1 MNNEGIEF
9 QRSLVLELEDGL
21 KGVESLNSIA
31 ISESEFKRDFF
42 PTFYEIVTKPN
53 AESRRWVELTGNMYA
68 RVNVVSDDGTKLLYN
83 IPPVLGQGHTA
94 SPDPESMSLNDLL
107 DHAALGRD
115 TLPEIAITAKHNA
128 YSHHADV
135 EEMNNYEKS
144 RIDASKTV
152 EVINKIL
159 TDYGYEKIPVPVGL
173 ESETVV
179 TAEEKKPAA
188 PILEIDNYDDGE
200 ML

>member
-1 MNNEGIEF
+1 MNNDAIEF
-9 QRSLVLELEDGL
+9 QRSLVLELEDNL
-21 KGVESLNSIA
+21 KGVENLNSITV
-31 ISESEFKRDFF
+31 SESEFKRDFF
-42 PTFYEIVTKPN
+42 PTFYEIVTKPD

-68 RVNVVSDDGTKLLYN
+68 RVNVVTDDGSKLLYN
-83 IPPVLGQGHTA
+83 IPPVLSQGHTA

-128 YSHHADV
+128 YSQHADF
-135 EEMNNYEKS
+135 EEMNNYEKT
-144 RIDASKTV
+144 RKEASETV

-173 ESETVV
+173 EKETIATV
-179 TAEEKKPAA
+179 EENKPAA
-188 PILEIDNYDDGE
+188 PKLEIDNYDDGE